1 MNESA
6 AHLAGIVAP
15 RIRFFGERESER
27 EEMIKQRGGRI
38 LYASSLLRP
47 PSFLDHQ
54 FLGREEE
61 KVWRLLPDLCARTK
75 EEKEKYA
82 E

>member
-1 MNESA
+1 MNLLPARNRRASHSFLWRA
-6 AHLAGIVAP
+6 
-15 RIRFFGERESER
+15 SER

-75 EEKEKYA
+75 GEEEKYA
-82 E
+82 ECDV